1 MAVDNE
7 SVLNRIDE
15 LEQRAWA
22 QWSTIC
28 SQRDVL
34 DNEIRSLEHRLDEAR
49 EETGGLVD
57 AHPLR
62 ENRRR

>member
-1 MAVDNE
+1 MAVYNE

-34 DNEIRSLEHRLDEAR
+34 DNEIRSLEHRLDEVR
-49 EETGGLVD
+49 EETGG
-57 AHPLR
+57 
-62 ENRRR
+62 